1 MTLLPNSLIE
11 KLREFLNLFTTPKFK
26 GSNYKEIILN
36 LAESDEEKSDLEE
49 LFQNTSDFYAEKSK
63 IKESGLNPSDY
74 LKDLYLKTWK
84 EENPGASE
92 EELKQAELE
101 YEEVLSDAVIKE
113 LEALDK
119 ESISDDSENIFDFV
133 DENETEDSIKPE

>member
-1 MTLLPNSLIE
+1 MTLLPKSLID
-11 KLREFLNLFTTPKFK
+11 KLREFLNLFTTQEFK
-26 GSNYKEIILN
+26 GSNYKENILN

-49 LFQNTSDFYAEKSK
+49 LFKNTSDFYSERLK
-63 IKESGLNPSDY
+63 IKESGLDPSDY
-74 LKDLYLKTWK
+74 LKNLYLKTWK
-84 EENPGASE
+84 EENPEASE

-119 ESISDDSENIFDFV
+119 ESTSADSENIFDY
-133 DENETEDSIKPE
+133 TEDDESEETLKP

>member
-1 MTLLPNSLIE
+1 MTLLPKSLID
-11 KLREFLNLFTTPKFK
+11 KLREFLNLFTTQGFK
-26 GSNYKEIILN
+26 GSDYRESILN
-36 LAESDEEKSDLEE
+36 LAESDEEKADLEE
-49 LFQNTSDFYAEKSK
+49 LFKNTSDFYSEKLK

-74 LKDLYLKTWK
+74 LKNLYLKTWK
-84 EENPGASE
+84 EENPEASE

-119 ESISDDSENIFDFV
+119 ESISDASENIFNSAED
-133 DENETEDSIKPE
+133 DESEDNLKP

>member
-1 MTLLPNSLIE
+1 MTLLPKSLID
-11 KLREFLNLFTTPKFK
+11 KLREFLNLFTTQEFK
-26 GSNYKEIILN
+26 GSNYKESILN

-49 LFQNTSDFYAEKSK
+49 LFKNTSDFYSERLK
-63 IKESGLNPSDY
+63 IKESGLDPSDY
-74 LKDLYLKTWK
+74 LKNLYLKTWK
-84 EENPGASE
+84 EENPEASE

-119 ESISDDSENIFDFV
+119 ESTSADSENIFDY
-133 DENETEDSIKPE
+133 TEDDESEETLKP